1 MQFSSQ
7 TTTIRHQARRLHTTK
22 QVGGNGT
29 FPATTKLQPIC
40 EVGVSMIVATDT
52 FCTVKAYLEVN
63 QKALQLLVEGEEAPI
78 QATFMLA
85 SF

>member
-1 MQFSSQ
+1 
-7 TTTIRHQARRLHTTK
+7 
-22 QVGGNGT
+22 
-29 FPATTKLQPIC
+29 
-40 EVGVSMIVATDT
+40 MIVATDT